1 MSQEYR
7 TQVRQSEMSMARDL
21 GQESRKS
28 EYKALPVSISHVVC
42 PLAPSELFVESRAA
56 LKSRC
61 VQRVICSITEDL
73 FYLSLGL
80 AQDSQ
85 ILVQTGNGDLAA
97 SEYFS
102 QYRLHIIFK

>member
-1 MSQEYR
+1 
-7 TQVRQSEMSMARDL
+7 MSMARDL

-28 EYKALPVSISHVVC
+28 EYKASPVSTSHVVC
-42 PLAPSELFVESRAA
+42 PLAPSELFVESGAA

-61 VQRVICSITEDL
+61 VQRAICISRKIW

-85 ILVQTGNGDLAA
+85 ILVQTGIGDLAA

-102 QYRLHIIFK
+102 QYRLRIIFK